1 MYLFVVFYD
10 EAVKRQIRQLND
22 EQRIHAKQAAHGIE
36 DFFSTWTGILESF
49 SKMEPIISVDPEGK
63 QNMALFYEAHQEQI
77 RSITRVDENGFIL
90 HTVPYSSSIGTNISG
105 QQHMREILRNHRP
118 VVSGVFKTV
127 QGFDAV
133 ALHVPVFKEGT
144 FKGTIAIVLDFAN
157 LAKRYFEVI
166 KVGKSGTAWVVS
178 RDGTILYSVIPG
190 FTGKSVLDSFKDS
203 PTILAMTKDMLK
215 GNAGTAIYT
224 LEKTGEMPVKKYAIY
239 MPIHIAN
246 SFWSVVVASS
256 ENEVLSSLTS
266 FRNRLILVIS
276 LMILGGVLFSLIT
289 VKAWRTVAE
298 EQKHSQD
305 ALRRSLQ
312 EVISAKKD
320 LEGANARLK
329 ELDRLKSLFIA
340 SMSHELRTPLNSI
353 IGFTGILL
361 QGLAG
366 ELNAEQRKQLGMV
379 KSSSEHLLSLIT
391 DIIDLSKIEAGK
403 IDLRLESFELAAIV
417 SEVLCSFQNA
427 AQRKGLSL
435 LAEVPPGIA
444 IMSDKRRIRQVLMNL
459 VGNALKFTEH
469 GNVRVIGQQKN
480 GVMEV
485 SVCDTGIGIKGEDL
499 GKLFKTFSQVTTA
512 EAPKHEGTGL
522 GLYLS
527 RKLITLLGGEIRVES
542 EFGSGS
548 VFSFTVPARQ

>member
-1 MYLFVVFYD
+1 MKRRAFLILITCFVGLCVYLFIAFYD

-36 DFFSTWTGILESF
+36 DFFLTWTGILESF
-49 SKMEPIISVDPEGK
+49 SKMEPIIRVDREGK

-90 HTVPYSSSIGTNISG
+90 HTVPHSASIGANISV
-105 QQHMREILRNHRP
+105 QQHMREILRNHKP

-144 FKGTIAIVLDFAN
+144 FKGTIAIVWDFEK

-178 RDGTILYSVIPG
+178 RDGTILYSAIPG
-190 FTGKSVLDSFKDS
+190 FTGKSVLDTFKDS

-215 GNAGTAIYT
+215 GSEGTAIYT
-224 LEKTGEMPVKKYAIY
+224 LEKTGNKPVRKYAIY

-256 ENEVLSSLTS
+256 EDDVLSSLTS

-276 LMILGGVLFSLIT
+276 LMILGGFLFSWIT
-289 VKAWRTVAE
+289 IKAWMTVAK
-298 EQKHSQD
+298 EQKNSQE

-312 EVISAKKD
+312 EVISGKKD
-320 LEGANARLK
+320 LEEANARLK

-353 IGFTGILL
+353 IGFTGHPA
-361 QGLAG
+361 AG
-366 ELNAEQRKQLGMV
+366 
-379 KSSSEHLLSLIT
+379 T
-391 DIIDLSKIEAGK
+391 
-403 IDLRLESFELAAIV
+403 
-417 SEVLCSFQNA
+417 C
-427 AQRKGLSL
+427 
-435 LAEVPPGIA
+435 
-444 IMSDKRRIRQVLMNL
+444 RRV
-459 VGNALKFTEH
+459 
-469 GNVRVIGQQKN
+469 
-480 GVMEV
+480 
-485 SVCDTGIGIKGEDL
+485 
-499 GKLFKTFSQVTTA
+499 
-512 EAPKHEGTGL
+512 
-522 GLYLS
+522 
-527 RKLITLLGGEIRVES
+527 
-542 EFGSGS
+542 
-548 VFSFTVPARQ
+548 